1 MKLKEQDDVLYKIEE
16 IHPNELNLIR
26 TCLGVVV
33 ELSRSVQLDSV
44 YEQEKKERLRKLE
57 EILNELSLLKGFQM
71 AESMDQTIFNK
82 VVKKVSKC

>member
-26 TCLGVVV
+26 TVLGVVV
-33 ELSRSVQLDSV
+33 ELSSSVQLDSV
-44 YEQEKKERLRKLE
+44 YEQEKKEKLRKLE
-57 EILNELSLLKGFQM
+57 EILNELSLLKGSQM

-82 VVKKVSKC
+82 VVEMLSKC